1 MVESNSPPIDTSDR
15 GRTRSRLAVIA
26 AVAAVVVLVAVC
38 AIVAL
43 RWRADRAYVGTSTEA
58 QVSWG
63 DCLNGVLWQDP
74 SNGASWW
81 AGHDLAVTG
90 DYESEPVR
98 VRMAH
103 YDDPAAPPTRYVMH
117 SSVGTIHFDAYDR
130 ATFTSRVGGTMLLT
144 RPLPGASFTADCVA
158 GGGNGAHQPPPKS
171 MPWAEIAGVL
181 GHPAPAPD
189 GTDLVLAKG
198 VIHIEVNG
206 ADVQAV
212 PVDGRAPYFVN
223 LPVGTVTLR
232 GTDDGGDCGTV
243 TLTVVSGDHVTG
255 DLVCDRP

>member
-1 MVESNSPPIDTSDR
+1 MVESNSPPIDTDDPPLSPS
-15 GRTRSRLAVIA
+15 RSRLAVVA
-26 AVAAVVVLVAVC
+26 AVAVVALVAVC

-58 QVSWG
+58 QLSWG
-63 DCLNGVLWQDP
+63 DCLNGVFWPDP
-74 SNGASWW
+74 SNGAHWW

-90 DYESEPVR
+90 EYESEPVR
-98 VRMAH
+98 VRVAH
-103 YDDPAAPPTRYVMH
+103 YDDPAAAPTRFVVH

-130 ATFTSRVGGTMLLT
+130 ATFTSRAGGTMLLT
-144 RPLPGASFTADCVA
+144 RPSPGASFTDDCVS

-181 GHPAPAPD
+181 GHRAPD
-189 GTDLVLAKG
+189 SADLVLVKG

-206 ADVQAV
+206 AEVEAV
-212 PVDGRAPYFVN
+212 PVDGRAPYIVN

-232 GTDDGGDCGTV
+232 GTDDDGDCGTI
-243 TLTVVSGDHVTG
+243 TRTVVSGDHVTG